1 MFQIFLGANK
11 FLANKKFGSRN
22 ILGGKKNSVGK
33 NLGQFFFGRK
43 NVWVNKLLGQNFFG
57 ANIFYGGKNLIWLK
71 EILGQKNFGSKK
83 FGPTFFGGS
92 GNFFWFIIFFCQYF
106 LVGQKNLVN
115 FFLDLLGFF

>member
-1 MFQIFLGANK
+1 MGQEIFWV
-11 FLANKKFGSRN
+11 
-22 ILGGKKNSVGK
+22 GKKIRSEKIWGK
-33 NLGQFFFGRK
+33 FFFGRK

-92 GNFFWFIIFFCQYF
+92 EIFFG
-106 LVGQKNLVN
+106 L
-115 FFLDLLGFF
+115 